1 MNPWNIVK
9 YAESHFDGVAALW
22 REAFPNPQPWNA
34 PEVTIPAKL
43 AIQSD
48 LFLLAIDREQ
58 VIGSVLAGYDGHRG
72 WLYAVAVLKA
82 HQRRGI
88 GSALV
93 REAERRLLEELMR
106 SHSSLSPKEICAAV
120 LDYSTRR
127 DQRFRDL
134 GEGDMVDDK
143 TVFVIKRSG
152 S

>member
-1 MNPWNIVK
+1 MNQWNIVK

-34 PEVTIPAKL
+34 PEVTIPAKH

-93 REAERRLLEELMR
+93 REAERRLLELGCVKIN
-106 SHSSLSPKEICAAV
+106 LQIQ
-120 LDYSTRR
+120 STNASVTEFYRR
-127 DQRFRDL
+127 LGYKVEERVSMGKRLGRF
-134 GEGDMVDDK
+134 G
-143 TVFVIKRSG
+143 
-152 S
+152 

>member
-1 MNPWNIVK
+1 MSSWTVVK
-9 YAESHFDGVAALW
+9 YAECHFDGVAALW

-72 WLYAVAVLKA
+72 WLYAVAVLKE
-82 HQRRGI
+82 HQRRGV

-93 REAERRLLEELMR
+93 REAERRLLELGCVKIN
-106 SHSSLSPKEICAAV
+106 LQIQ
-120 LDYSTRR
+120 STNASVTEFYRR
-127 DQRFRDL
+127 LGYEVEERVSMGKRLGRF
-134 GEGDMVDDK
+134 G
-143 TVFVIKRSG
+143 
-152 S
+152 

>member
-1 MNPWNIVK
+1 VNQWNIVK

-93 REAERRLLEELMR
+93 REAERRLLELGCVKIN
-106 SHSSLSPKEICAAV
+106 LQIQ
-120 LDYSTRR
+120 STNASVTEFYRR
-127 DQRFRDL
+127 LGYEAEERVSMGKRLGRF
-134 GEGDMVDDK
+134 G
-143 TVFVIKRSG
+143 
-152 S
+152 

>member
-1 MNPWNIVK
+1 MNQWNIVK

-93 REAERRLLEELMR
+93 REAERRLLELGCVKIN
-106 SHSSLSPKEICAAV
+106 LQIQ
-120 LDYSTRR
+120 STNASVTEFYRR
-127 DQRFRDL
+127 LGYEVEERVSMGKRLGRF
-134 GEGDMVDDK
+134 G
-143 TVFVIKRSG
+143 
-152 S
+152 

>member
-1 MNPWNIVK
+1 VNQWNIVK

-93 REAERRLLEELMR
+93 REAERRLLELGCVKIN
-106 SHSSLSPKEICAAV
+106 LQIQ
-120 LDYSTRR
+120 STNASVTEFYRR
-127 DQRFRDL
+127 LGYEVEERVSMGKRLGRF
-134 GEGDMVDDK
+134 G
-143 TVFVIKRSG
+143 
-152 S
+152 